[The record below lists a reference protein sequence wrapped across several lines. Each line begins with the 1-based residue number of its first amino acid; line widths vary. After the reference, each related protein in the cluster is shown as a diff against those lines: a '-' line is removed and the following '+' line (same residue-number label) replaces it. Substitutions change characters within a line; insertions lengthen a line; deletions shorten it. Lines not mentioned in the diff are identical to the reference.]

1 MRGVFYMIEVSGL
14 KKYFS
19 SGIFTRK
26 YVRAVDDFDF
36 NIEKGE
42 TLGLVGESGC
52 GKTTVGRLILRL
64 IEPTDGKVIFD
75 GVDLFELS
83 RKDMRETRHRMQIIF
98 QNPDASLNPRM
109 RIGDSIAEPLKL
121 YNTASREKRDEKVM
135 ELIEMVGLNPEHAN
149 RYPHELSGGQNQRA
163 VIARILAINPEFI
176 VADEPTSALD
186 VNVQAQIL
194 YLLKDVKKKFGLTCL
209 FISHD
214 LEVIKVMTDRVAVM
228 YLGKLVEIGKTEEIF
243 NNARHPYTKAL
254 LSAIPAADP
263 DAKRNRI
270 ILKGDMP
277 NPMQPPS
284 GCRFHTRCPYK
295 EGICEMEEPA
305 LIGDGHKAACHL
317 SQ

>member
-1 MRGVFYMIEVSGL
+1 MIEVTNL

-19 SGIFTRK
+19 NGMFGRK
-26 YVRAVDDFDF
+26 SVKAVDGIDFK
-36 NIEKGE
+36 IQKGE

-64 IEPTDGKVIFD
+64 IEPTEGRVIFD
-75 GVDLFELS
+75 NLDLFEQSKKNLKKL
-83 RKDMRETRHRMQIIF
+83 RPRMQIIF

-109 RIGDSIAEPLKL
+109 RIGDCIAEPLKL
-121 YNTASREKRDEKVM
+121 YKKVSKEQRNEKIM
-135 ELIEMVGLNPEHAN
+135 ELVETVGLNPEHVN

-194 YLLKDVKKKFGLTCL
+194 YLLRDVKKKFGLTCL

-214 LEVIKVMTDRVAVM
+214 LEVVKIMTDRVAVM
-228 YLGKLVEIGKTEEIF
+228 YLGKLVEIGKTDEIF

-254 LSAIPAADP
+254 LLAIPVADP
-263 DAKRNRI
+263 EVKHKRI
-270 ILKGDMP
+270 ILEGEMP
-277 NPMQPPS
+277 NPMDPPP
-284 GCRFHTRCPYK
+284 GCRFHTRCQYS
-295 EGICEMEEPA
+295 ERICEIEEPVMA
-305 LIGDGHKAACHL
+305 EVGNQHHAACHL
-317 SQ
+317 NR